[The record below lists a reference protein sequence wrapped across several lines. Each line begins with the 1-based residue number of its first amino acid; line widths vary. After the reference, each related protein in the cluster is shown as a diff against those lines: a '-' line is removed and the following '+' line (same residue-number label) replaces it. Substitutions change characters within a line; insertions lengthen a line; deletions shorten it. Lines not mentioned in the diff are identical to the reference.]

1 MNFFD
6 KGEKYYFSSIEEI
19 RREYILMENENNFFT
34 YAHEQLTLRIV
45 R

>member
-6 KGEKYYFSSIEEI
+6 KGEKYYFSSIEQI
-19 RREYILMENENNFFT
+19 RIKAVSWMKNKNILNE
-34 YAHEQLTLRIV
+34 HRQLTLRIV